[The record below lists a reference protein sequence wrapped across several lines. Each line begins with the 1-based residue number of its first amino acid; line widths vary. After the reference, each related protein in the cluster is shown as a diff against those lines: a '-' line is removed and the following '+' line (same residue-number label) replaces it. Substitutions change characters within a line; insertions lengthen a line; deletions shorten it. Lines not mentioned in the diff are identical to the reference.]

1 MIEYLQ
7 KLTKNDSECLSEKE
21 QLELEHLK
29 VELKKYKEIEMQDIQ
44 EIEASE
50 GSESEGEGNH

>member
-7 KLTKNDSECLSEKE
+7 KLIKNDSECLSEKE
-21 QLELEHLK
+21 KLELQHLK
-29 VELKKYKEIEMQDIQ
+29 VQLQKYKEIEMQEIQ

-50 GSESEGEGNH
+50 GSESEGEGNN

>member
-1 MIEYLQ
+1 MKEYLQ